1 MHYLGLRNYN
11 MRLFGTS
18 GIRGLVGE
26 ELTPDFF
33 RDVGRAMGAVLL
45 PGSRVCIATDTRLSR
60 ELVKGAVITGLLSS
74 GIDVTDLGILPTPV
88 LAYITREMG
97 FHSGLMIT
105 ASHNPPEF
113 NGVKM
118 FNRDTIGYSISQ
130 EDEIERIYNRRDF
143 RTGISGT
150 LRHDE
155 KVKGRYFDHLLERFS
170 GRGFGRGLKV
180 VVDPGNGAASG
191 FVTHLFL
198 ALGLDVVP
206 LNDEPDG
213 LFPGR
218 GSEPTGETLG
228 STVNF
233 LRKKGADIAI
243 CFDGDADR
251 VVFCDQQGFL
261 GFNEMAAFI
270 ARLIARE
277 SGKKKVAATI
287 EVGKL
292 LDLALEDLGVEVVRG
307 KVGDVHL
314 AHLVR
319 EHDATIG
326 VEDVGVYIM
335 PEMGLYP
342 ESILAAL
349 TLISRITYP
358 SEIREFLGHLPRFFL
373 QRKKVRCPN
382 QLKEATMAKI
392 KERAVIFEADEINLL
407 DGIRLDFEDAWMLI
421 RASGTEPVIR
431 IITESTRESMAEALL
446 AEGVRL
452 VEEAL
457 R

>member
-1 MHYLGLRNYN
+1 

-33 RDVGRAMGAVLL
+33 RDVGRAMGTLL
-45 PGSRVCIATDTRLSR
+45 PPGARVCIATDTRLSR
-60 ELVKGAVITGLLSS
+60 ELVKGAVIAGLLSS
-74 GIDVTDLGILPTPV
+74 EIDVTDLGILPTPA
-88 LAYITREMG
+88 LAYLTREMG

-105 ASHNPPEF
+105 ASHNPPQF
-113 NGVKM
+113 NGVKI
-118 FNRDTIGYSISQ
+118 FNRDTLGYSISQ
-130 EDEIERIYNRRDF
+130 EDEIERIYNQQDF
-143 RTGISGT
+143 RTGTSGT
-150 LRHDE
+150 LHHD
-155 KVKGRYFDHLLERFS
+155 KGAKRKYFDHLLEMFS
-170 GRGFGRGLKV
+170 GRDFRRGLKV

-191 FVTHLFL
+191 FASELFSS
-198 ALGLDVVP
+198 LGLDVIP

-218 GSEPTGETLG
+218 GAEPTGESLQD
-228 STVNF
+228 TVRF
-233 LRKKGADIAI
+233 LREKEADIAI

-251 VVFCDQQGFL
+251 VVFCDQAGFL
-261 GFNEMAAFI
+261 GFTEMAAFI
-270 ARLIARE
+270 TRLIARE
-277 SGKKKVAATI
+277 SGKRKVAATI
-287 EVGKL
+287 EVGML
-292 LDLALEDLGVEVVRG
+292 LDLVLEDLGVEVVRG

-319 EHDATIG
+319 EHDAAIG

-349 TLISRITYP
+349 TLLSRITSP
-358 SEIREFLGHLPRFFL
+358 GEIREFIRYMPRFFSR
-373 QRKKVRCPN
+373 RKKVSCPN
-382 QLKEATMAKI
+382 ELKETTMAKI
-392 KERAVIFEADEINLL
+392 KERTVTFGADEINLL

-431 IITESTRESMAEALL
+431 IIAESTRESRAEALL
-446 AEGVRL
+446 AEGVRV

-457 R
+457 E